1 MQNGM
6 REIKIENVI
15 IKGNAALAPM
25 ASVADRAYRE
35 MCKAHGCAYLTS
47 EMISSKGLVYGDK
60 KTPKLCEITDFERP
74 MALQLFGEDPVF
86 MAKAAEML
94 LKFSPDIID
103 INMGCPV
110 PKIAGNGAGSALMK
124 NPKTAERIVF
134 ETVRAVNVPVTVKIR
149 SGWDEESINAPEF
162 AKRLE
167 QAGAAAITVHARTK
181 AQMYSGTADWSV
193 IKDVKSSVKI
203 PVIGNGD
210 IKCGKDA
217 EKMYEQTGCDFVTLG
232 RASYGSPFVFDE
244 INAYFDGREFSL
256 PSLPQR
262 VEMMILH
269 TKKIV
274 EYKGERQGMKEARK
288 NIAWYI
294 KGLPNAA
301 KLRSE
306 CGGLSKL
313 DDLYRLCD
321 EILKNGEVK

>member
-6 REIKIENVI
+6 REIKIGNVI

-35 MCKAHGCAYLTS
+35 ICKMYGCAYLTS

-181 AQMYSGTADWSV
+181 AQMYSGTADRSV

-244 INAYFDGREFSL
+244 INRFFDGGEFSP
-256 PSLPQR
+256 PSLQER

>member
-1 MQNGM
+1 M
-6 REIKIENVI
+6 REIKIGNVI

-35 MCKAHGCAYLTS
+35 MCKMYGCAYLTS
-47 EMISSKGLVYGDK
+47 EMISSKGLVYGDT

-256 PSLPQR
+256 PSLQER

-269 TKKIV
+269 TRKIV

>member
-1 MQNGM
+1 M
-6 REIKIENVI
+6 REIKIGNVI

-35 MCKAHGCAYLTS
+35 ICKMYGCAYLTS

-124 NPKTAERIVF
+124 NPKTAESIVF

-210 IKCGKDA
+210 IKCGKDD

-232 RASYGSPFVFDE
+232 RASYGNPFVFDE
-244 INAYFDGREFSL
+244 INAYFDGREFSP
-256 PSLPQR
+256 PSLQER

-313 DDLYRLCD
+313 DDLYRLSD